1 MYEFAPYPDLGADPK
16 DLSLYLDFLQQDL
29 ASIKDLRF
37 LDIGCGTGHVV
48 VGVAKRHPDWECY
61 GIDLSETSLAVASKL
76 ASKHNTKINLYRGS
90 YLEPLP
96 FERKF
101 HVISA
106 MGTIHHCA
114 DPVGALK
121 NLRRYLDASGFLLVH
136 LYGMR
141 TDREKFDIKESLSII
156 EPDLANY
163 QSRFKLYN
171 ALMRY
176 RNRNRLRRL
185 ALTTPADVCAMVRNR
200 VRNFGRKRK
209 GISWS
214 PPFDAEY
221 KELSAPWIDHFC
233 HPLERAYEV
242 PQVHELVEA
251 GGYRVLNMTK
261 QGREIGALIPP
272 EWRPIY
278 DRLDNWD
285 KWRLSELLSVGGG
298 SFAMILQLA

>member
-1 MYEFAPYPDLGADPK
+1 
-16 DLSLYLDFLQQDL
+16 
-29 ASIKDLRF
+29 
-37 LDIGCGTGHVV
+37 
-48 VGVAKRHPDWECY
+48 
-61 GIDLSETSLAVASKL
+61 
-76 ASKHNTKINLYRGS
+76 
-90 YLEPLP
+90 
-96 FERKF
+96 
-101 HVISA
+101 
-106 MGTIHHCA
+106 
-114 DPVGALK
+114 
-121 NLRRYLDASGFLLVH
+121 
-136 LYGMR
+136 MR
-141 TDREKFDIKESLSII
+141 NWLH
-156 EPDLANY
+156 
-163 QSRFKLYN
+163 
-171 ALMRY
+171 
-176 RNRNRLRRL
+176 RL
-185 ALTTPADVCAMVRNR
+185 ALTTPADVYAMIRNR
-200 VRNFGRKRK
+200 LRNLGRKRK
-209 GISWS
+209 GVSWS